1 MSFSSGVFSLVA
13 GNPVV
18 TGTTISSTVQNNT
31 MTYVATGLSTCLL
44 KDGTQTATAAIP
56 FVTGVTTTS
65 TTFAVFNT
73 TATTIN
79 AFGGASVA
87 LNIGN
92 ASGANTILGTTTLT
106 GGAGT
111 GTGTFG
117 LLGLINSQTS
127 ASGIGNGADATD
139 DTLFTYSLPLNSLSA
154 NGKSVFVR
162 ASGKTAT
169 NANLKTIKLFFA
181 GTDFQTLPQG
191 AYSGAGWVLEYEITR
206 VDSTHVNIV
215 ATAYL
220 GTADFKITLFNN
232 SAVADLTANASII
245 KATGASASSAA
256 NDILG
261 YSMDVTFSN

>member
-1 MSFSSGVFSLVA
+1 MAYSFQTFSVGQVL
-13 GNPVV
+13 
-18 TGTTISSTVQNNT
+18 
-31 MTYVATGLSTCLL
+31 
-44 KDGTQTATAAIP
+44 TAAQVNQIE
-56 FVTGVTTTS
+56 VNVRDHVHGV
-65 TTFAVFNT
+65 
-73 TATTIN
+73 
-79 AFGGASVA
+79 GGVVS
-87 LNIGN
+87 IGHLF
-92 ASGANTILGTTTLT
+92 S
-106 GGAGT
+106 AGT
-111 GTGTFG
+111 GTATSGPMG
-117 LLGLINSQTS
+117 SVDSQTS
-127 ASGIGNGADATD
+127 AAGIGNGADATD

-261 YSMDVTFSN
+261 YSMTVTFSN